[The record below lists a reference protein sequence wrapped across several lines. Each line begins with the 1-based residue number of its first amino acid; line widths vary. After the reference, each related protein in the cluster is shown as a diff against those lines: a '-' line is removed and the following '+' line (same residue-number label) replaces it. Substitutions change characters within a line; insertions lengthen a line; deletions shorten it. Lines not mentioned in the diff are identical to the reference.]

1 MVGVRRTRSP
11 SAREPSA
18 FAWAQVSGEPAAR
31 APLTWLLIGTRI
43 GDANQQVALAE
54 ALGIPFEIK
63 QIEYNQLRRLPFLRG
78 LGLTIVSKRS
88 RRLIQPPWP
97 DLVIATGYGSV
108 PVARYIR
115 KQSGGRTRIVH
126 IGNPRTNTDDFD
138 LQITTPQYARKPAP
152 NVLALTFPIGNPAQT
167 ATATAAELDWLRAF
181 PHPRRLMA
189 IGGPARHW
197 ELDHRALRHALLAI
211 RDKQPSG
218 SLIVCTSPRTRP
230 STRGFLEQLL
240 SGEREALV
248 DDFPQFPVLLAECDE
263 LYVTADSVS
272 MISEA
277 ALTGKPVG
285 LIPIRRSAV
294 GKLSHWLWEAPFSR
308 RTLPNFRNFWDL
320 LQREKLVGTVELP
333 VASKVCDT
341 VERAAAAVRSLLV
354 AGESVAGGKG

>member
-1 MVGVRRTRSP
+1 M
-11 SAREPSA
+11 
-18 FAWAQVSGEPAAR
+18 SGEPAAR
-31 APLTWLLIGTRI
+31 VPLTWLLIGTRI

-54 ALGIPFEIK
+54 AVGLPFEIK
-63 QIEYNQLRRLPFLRG
+63 QIEYNQVRRLPFLRG
-78 LGLTIVSKRS
+78 HGLTIVSKRS
-88 RRLIQPPWP
+88 RPLIQPPWP

-115 KQSGGRTRIVH
+115 EQSGGRTRIVH

-152 NVLALTFPIGNPAQT
+152 NVLALTFPIGNPAVTVT
-167 ATATAAELDWLRAF
+167 ATAEELEWLAAF

-197 ELDHRALRHALLAI
+197 ELDHPALHRALLAI
-211 RDKQPSG
+211 RAKQPDG

-230 STRGFLEQLL
+230 STRSFLQSLL
-240 SGEREALV
+240 SGKREALV
-248 DDFPQFPVLLAECDE
+248 DNFPRFPALLAECDE

-272 MISEA
+272 MVSEA
-277 ALTGKPVG
+277 VLTGKPVG
-285 LIPIRRSAV
+285 MIPIRRSLL
-294 GKLSHWLWEAPFSR
+294 GKLSRTLWERPLGR

-320 LQREKLVGTVELP
+320 LERERLVGTVELP

-341 VERAAAAVRSLLV
+341 VERAATAVRSLLV
-354 AGESVAGGKG
+354 AGESVAGEKG